1 MLGGLGCS
9 EAQAEGLI
17 SPLELRK
24 TGKTDVAA
32 YGSER
37 GSAMKRLV
45 VLCALILFGCQL
57 LAAETAKLLRHPSYH
72 DGKIAFSYLGDIW
85 IVSEKGGQPARLTVH
100 TARDVYPRFS
110 PDGKWVA
117 FSSNRFGNYDVFL
130 MLSGG
135 RPALGYRAGSG

>member
-1 MLGGLGCS
+1 MEKATMPSAAKTRGG
-9 EAQAEGLI
+9 
-17 SPLELRK
+17 
-24 TGKTDVAA
+24 V
-32 YGSER
+32 
-37 GSAMKRLV
+37 MKRLV

-117 FSSNRFGNYDVFL
+117 FSSNRYGNYDVFII
-130 MLSGG
+130 LSGG
-135 RPALGYRAGSG
+135 GEPRQLTFNS